1 MKVYHGTNCLFE
13 NIDMSKSKDRRDFG
27 RGFYTT
33 TIKEQAE
40 SWAQA
45 VFDRYGGEGRFVY
58 EFEFET
64 DNSLSIKRFGEAN
77 KDWLEFVAAN
87 RNEGRIWHGFD
98 MVIGPV
104 ANDKTNR
111 TIALYIAG
119 IYTVDV
125 ALGLLKHNKLNDQV
139 SFHTERAL
147 SFLTMV
153 GREENVR

>member
-1 MKVYHGTNCLFE
+1 MRVYHGTNCSFE
-13 NIDMSKSKDRRDFG
+13 EVDMSKSKDRRDFG

-45 VFDRYGGEGRFVY
+45 VFDRYGGEGKFVY
-58 EFEFET
+58 EYEFET
-64 DNSLSIKRFGEAN
+64 DNSLNIKRFEGAN
-77 KDWLEFVAAN
+77 KEWLEFVAIN
-87 RNEGRIWHGFD
+87 RNEGDVRHGFD
-98 MVIGPV
+98 VVIGPV

-125 ALGLLKHNKLNDQV
+125 TLGLLKHNKLNDQV

-147 SFLTMV
+147 SFLTMI
-153 GREENVR
+153 GREKYVL

>member
-1 MKVYHGTNCLFE
+1 MRVYHGTNCSFE
-13 NIDMSKSKDRRDFG
+13 DVDMSKSKDRRDFG

-45 VFDRYGGEGRFVY
+45 IFDRYGGEGKFVY
-58 EFEFET
+58 EFEFEA
-64 DNSLSIKRFGEAN
+64 DNSLNIKLFEEAN

-87 RNEGRIWHGFD
+87 RNEGGVWHDFD
-98 MVIGPV
+98 VVTGPV

-147 SFLTMV
+147 SFLTMI
-153 GREENVR
+153 GREKDVR

>member
-1 MKVYHGTNCLFE
+1 MRIYHGTNCSFE
-13 NIDMSKSKDRRDFG
+13 DVDMSKSKYRRDFG

-45 VFDRYGGEGRFVY
+45 VFDRYGGEGKFVY
-58 EFEFET
+58 EFEFEV
-64 DNSLSIKRFGEAN
+64 DNSLNIKRFETAN
-77 KDWLEFVAAN
+77 KQWLEFVAAN
-87 RNEGRIWHGFD
+87 RNGGGVCHGFD
-98 MVIGPV
+98 AVTGPV

-147 SFLTMV
+147 SFLTMI
-153 GREENVR
+153 GREKDVR